1 MNGLQMQA
9 SASMSVMTHE
19 HINKY
24 TLIWEAMP
32 GLAMT
37 SFKECLYAED
47 APDNKT
53 FCLLSMSAL
62 QQVRATSLCK
72 LSLNVHFSDSQHI
85 LCCGRA

>member
-62 QQVRATSLCK
+62 QQWV
-72 LSLNVHFSDSQHI
+72 SDSGQP
-85 LCCGRA
+85 LSANCL

>member
-1 MNGLQMQA
+1 MSGLCVNGLQMQA
-9 SASMSVMTHE
+9 SASMSVMKHK
-19 HINKY
+19 HINQY

-53 FCLLSMSAL
+53 FCLLSMTAL
-62 QQVRATSLCK
+62 QQ
-72 LSLNVHFSDSQHI
+72 
-85 LCCGRA
+85 